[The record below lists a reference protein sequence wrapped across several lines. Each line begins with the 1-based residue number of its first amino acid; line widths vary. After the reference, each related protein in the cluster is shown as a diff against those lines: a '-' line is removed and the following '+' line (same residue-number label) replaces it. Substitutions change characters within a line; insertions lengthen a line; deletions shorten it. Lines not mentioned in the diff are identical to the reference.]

1 MKSTAI
7 ALLGALSLGIA
18 ASPALA
24 QDLAREVAIRTC
36 VQRVAAIVGMDPENQ
51 AQRVAAYK
59 ACMTQQGQT
68 P

>member
-1 MKSTAI
+1 MKSTAF

-24 QDLAREVAIRTC
+24 QDSAREAAIRLC
-36 VQRVAAIVGMDPENQ
+36 VERVAAIVGMGPENQ
-51 AQRVAAYK
+51 AQRIAAFK

>member
-1 MKSTAI
+1 MKSTAL

-24 QDLAREVAIRTC
+24 QDSAREAAIKVC
-36 VQRVAAIVGMDPENQ
+36 VQRVAAIVGTDPENQ
-51 AQRVAAYK
+51 AARTAAFK
-59 ACMTQQGQT
+59 ACMTQQGQN

>member
-1 MKSTAI
+1 MKSTMMGF
-7 ALLGALSLGIA
+7 LGAVSLLVA

-24 QDLAREVAIRTC
+24 QDSARETAIKTC
-36 VQRVAAIVGMDPENQ
+36 IARVQAIVGMDPENQ

-59 ACMTQQGQT
+59 ACMTQQGQN

>member
-24 QDLAREVAIRTC
+24 QDAAREAAIRTC

-51 AQRVAAYK
+51 AQRVAAFK
-59 ACMTQQGQT
+59 ACMTQQGQN

>member
-7 ALLGALSLGIA
+7 ALSGALSLGIA
-18 ASPALA
+18 GSPALA
-24 QDLAREVAIRTC
+24 QDSAREAAIRTC

-59 ACMTQQGQT
+59 ACMTQQGQN